1 MNQSHFRQL
10 AAVAAL
16 TGLFLTGCGGGSSP
30 PAAQPPVTLA
40 AVSTDP
46 AGSRQTANP
55 AVDEYL
61 QKMIKDNQIPAVS
74 VAVVENAA
82 VIYAKSYGYANL
94 ETALAAKPEH
104 RFQIGSISK
113 SFAAVAV
120 MLLVEEG
127 KIALDATLGTYLGAV
142 PAALAP
148 VTVRQLLTHT
158 SGMQENPDEAAKRL
172 LDLPNLLTEMEMADY
187 FMKMPLARAPGAS
200 WGYSNIGYD
209 LVGVIIG
216 KASGKFYGDFL
227 KERIFVPLQMNDTR
241 IIAPYDKGEGAATG
255 YTRTGGRVHPELQS
269 PALRNYLSMAAG
281 GIESTVLD
289 MAKFDAAL
297 SRGTLLS
304 SASRAQLV
312 APSALVRAAGPGVT
326 EAHYG
331 FGWFIT
337 NDNNH
342 RMLAHSGG
350 MPGYIA
356 DFVRY
361 PDDGISVVLLTNQGF
376 SGGPPQTASRAL
388 ARMFRPGLP

>member
-1 MNQSHFRQL
+1 MNQSHFKQL
-10 AAVAAL
+10 AAAVL
-16 TGLFLTGCGGGSSP
+16 TALFLAGCGGGSSP
-30 PAAQPPVTLA
+30 PAAQTPPPLA

-46 AGSRQTANP
+46 AGSRQTAHP

-74 VAVVENAA
+74 IAVMENGT

-94 ETALAAKPEH
+94 ESALPAKPED

-127 KIALDATLGTYLGAV
+127 KMNLDATIGTYLGAV
-142 PAALAP
+142 PPALAP
-148 VTVRQLLTHT
+148 ITVRQLLTHT
-158 SGMQENPDEAAKRL
+158 SGMQENPDEAARRL

-200 WGYSNIGYD
+200 WAYSNIAYD

-216 KASGKFYGDFL
+216 KASGKYYGDFL
-227 KERIFVPLQMNDTR
+227 SERIFVPLQMRDTR
-241 IIAPYDKGEGAATG
+241 IIQPYDKPAGTATG
-255 YTRTGGRVHPELQS
+255 YTRTAGRVVPEPQS

-297 SRGTLLS
+297 ARGTLLS
-304 SASRAQLV
+304 AASRDQIV
-312 APSALVRAAGPGVT
+312 APSALVRAAAPGVT

-342 RMLAHSGG
+342 RLLAHSGG

-361 PDDGISVVLLTNQGF
+361 PDAGISVLLLTNQGF

-388 ARMFRPGLP
+388 ARMFRPALP